1 MKVSVILCVYNEE
14 KYIRKAIDSVLSQ
27 SLDDF
32 ELIIVNDGSTD
43 DTSDIIDSYD
53 DSRIK
58 VIDHENIGLGAS
70 RNKAMALA
78 SGEYVAFL
86 DGDDWFSPDA
96 LKIAYGEAKSGDCD
110 ITIFQI
116 KYFDDDTGRVS
127 GNDWFDLNSF
137 DESFDNRIFSPDE
150 CKDFL
155 FDLSVNACQ
164 KLYKS
169 SFLEKSGVKFVEGIY
184 FEDMPFFFEIFLKAQ
199 RISIIRK
206 HLYYHRKHSKSITDV
221 IDCNYLDTVP
231 AGQELM
237 RRFVENGWYE
247 DYKFDLLAY
256 KINGPRFALSQIV
269 DKCRKPLFNLI
280 HEDYVEIR
288 NSPYYDDY
296 LNELGPVKRKF
307 FLDVVRSKSY
317 DEFLGLQS

>member
-14 KYIRKAIDSVLSQ
+14 KFIGKAIDSILNQ
-27 SLDDF
+27 TLDDF
-32 ELIIVNDGSTD
+32 ELIIINDGSTD
-43 DTSDIIDSYD
+43 NTLDIIKSYD
-53 DSRIK
+53 DERIK
-58 VIDHENIGLGAS
+58 LINQANIGLGAS
-70 RNKAMALA
+70 RNKAMEKA

-86 DGDDWFSPDA
+86 DGDDWFSEDA
-96 LKIAYGEAKSGDCD
+96 LEIAYSEAKSKDTD
-110 ITIFQI
+110 ISMFQI
-116 KYFDDDTGRVS
+116 KYYDDETGSIS

-137 DESFDNRIFSPDE
+137 DESFDNRVFAPGE

-164 KLYKS
+164 KLYNNE
-169 SFLEKSGVKFVEGIY
+169 FLKESDVKFVEGIY

-206 HLYYHRKHSKSITDV
+206 HLYFHRKHANSITDI

-237 RRFVENGWYE
+237 KRFIDNGFYE
-247 DYKFDLLAY
+247 EYKFDMIAY
-256 KINGPRFALSQIV
+256 KINGPKFALSEIV
-269 DKCRKPLFNLI
+269 DECKGPLFDLI
-280 HEDYVEIR
+280 HNDYLEIR
-288 NSPYYDDY
+288 DSIYYDDF

-307 FLDVVRSKSY
+307 FLDIIKSDTY
-317 DEFLGLQS
+317 DEFEMLKD